1 MKITNDTETAREY
14 PALAIVLQPG
24 ESFDDTKQPTKASA
38 PTIPA
43 PSSEKATDSTENEVK

>member
-1 MKITNDTETAREY
+1 MKITNDTEGAREY
-14 PALAIVLQPG
+14 PTLAIILQPG
-24 ESFDDTKQPTKASA
+24 ESFDDTKPAKASA